1 MVVWVLQGIH
11 EGEMFAPTH
20 LTEKGAAL
28 AAIREVLVWL
38 EVDDEESATDAVN
51 RRGWSG
57 VPGIADGDSED
68 PPEWDI
74 EKMKVMKR
82 RELWEIFREWSEMT
96 WDNDHG
102 FQLEVNSTVI
112 QA

>member
-11 EGEMFAPTH
+11 EGEMFATTH

-28 AAIREVLVWL
+28 
-38 EVDDEESATDAVN
+38 
-51 RRGWSG
+51 
-57 VPGIADGDSED
+57 ADGDSED